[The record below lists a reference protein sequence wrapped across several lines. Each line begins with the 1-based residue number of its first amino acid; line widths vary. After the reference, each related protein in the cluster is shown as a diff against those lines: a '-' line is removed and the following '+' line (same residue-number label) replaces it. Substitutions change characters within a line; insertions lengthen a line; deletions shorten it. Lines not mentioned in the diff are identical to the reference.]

1 MNWQPLF
8 PRRNPQAGTDSA
20 FEGMFEKAL
29 RQPTN
34 KPPRKAPNTTRL
46 ARLFAL
52 EHDWPLPQPERGRW
66 RRCVLVILGA
76 LLATL
81 LLGRLLE
88 NLKAAD
94 QQPTGDKLD
103 VSAIAALITALEDE
117 EDSDGAEPGGSSVEV
132 SGPVLKDPFADWAPR
147 AVLEKLPA
155 PRAQLVAL
163 PVRRAEVVRL
173 PQ

>member
-1 MNWQPLF
+1 
-8 PRRNPQAGTDSA
+8 
-20 FEGMFEKAL
+20 
-29 RQPTN
+29 
-34 KPPRKAPNTTRL
+34 
-46 ARLFAL
+46 
-52 EHDWPLPQPERGRW
+52 
-66 RRCVLVILGA
+66 
-76 LLATL
+76 L

-147 AVLEKLPA
+147 AGHFNSWFILADPGHA
-155 PRAQLVAL
+155 PG
-163 PVRRAEVVRL
+163 RRKSRFDRGRS
-173 PQ
+173 